1 MSGHTILYI
10 MPISDTSGGN
20 LISAGA
26 SVLNNL
32 ISMPFNAAQN
42 RKAFQQ
48 QKWLQ
53 NNAQDFQRSMW
64 NAANEYNTP
73 SAQLSR
79 LTQAGINPNSAFAGV
94 EGTAQ
99 GAAPPSGAGQGSAPA
114 PAYMGYSSFN
124 PSPDILASIR
134 KMNAEAD
141 EAGAAAAGQKIDN
154 AWKDRLNAMS
164 IKEAE
169 SRVKANEAQVRSY
182 CASAELDK
190 VQADQVLKLTPILL
204 TKGEQEVEELKA
216 ITEKYHKEVE
226 QADAEIKLAEEKLRT
241 ERSAQAANYASAEA
255 SEASA
260 ALSRESTET
269 QKQETTKSAAQAA
282 IEQSR
287 KKKET
292 AKNEF
297 ESKLYAN
304 GIPADKININNPFS
318 MIYTSIAISKT
329 LRKNDGKK
337 NRHSINDRR
346 MPSLR

>member
-1 MSGHTILYI
+1 
-10 MPISDTSGGN
+10 MPNSDSLGGN

-73 SAQLSR
+73 SAQLGR

-94 EGTAQ
+94 EGTSQ

-114 PAYMGYSSFN
+114 PAYMGYTSFN

-141 EAGAAAAGQKIDN
+141 EAGASAAGQKIDN

-164 IKEAE
+164 LKEAK

-190 VQADQVLKLTPILL
+190 AQADQVVKLTPILL

-216 ITEKYHKEVE
+216 ITEKYQKEVE

-260 ALSRESTET
+260 ALSHESAET
-269 QKQETTKSAAQAA
+269 QKQITTREAAEARISQA
-282 IEQSR
+282 R
-287 KKKET
+287 KDKEV

-297 ESKLYAN
+297 ESKMYAN
-304 GIPADKININNPFS
+304 GYNVEKLNYNNPFS
-318 MIYTSIAISKT
+318 MIFTSIAVSKT

-337 NRHSINDRR
+337 NRHNVNERR